1 MYPEFMTKKVLVT
14 SPAAILDN
22 AAATTNLIDTYGFKS
37 MVIDVLVGATD
48 IAAAV
53 CKLTAGDA
61 SGGGDQ
67 ADVSGTDIASSVTA
81 TVDNTVISY
90 YVPLTQNP
98 KRYWDLNFTAGDG
111 SAGTFV
117 AAIATLYKA
126 EVSPT
131 DNTGRG
137 NSVSV
142 FL

>member
-22 AAATTNLIDTYGFKS
+22 AAATTNLIDTFGYHS
-37 MVIDVLVGATD
+37 MVIDILVGATD

-53 CKLTAGDA
+53 CRLTAGDLANA
-61 SGGGDQ
+61 SDQ
-67 ADVSGTDIASSVTA
+67 TAVSGTDIASSVTDA
-81 TVDNTVISY
+81 VDNTVVSY

-98 KRYWDLNFTAGDG
+98 KRYWDLDFTAGNG

-126 EVSPT
+126 EVSPV